1 MNETHKFKEET
12 GESVQAFPKVDGRV
26 ELAAFGTPW
35 LTTEQARQF
44 AIELIKLANEIEAT
58 Q

>member
-1 MNETHKFKEET
+1 MNETHKFKDWD
-12 GESVQAFPKVDGRV
+12 GEFIQACELEGRITIRT
-26 ELAAFGTPW
+26 FGAPW

-44 AIELIKLANEIEAT
+44 AIELIKLANEIEAN